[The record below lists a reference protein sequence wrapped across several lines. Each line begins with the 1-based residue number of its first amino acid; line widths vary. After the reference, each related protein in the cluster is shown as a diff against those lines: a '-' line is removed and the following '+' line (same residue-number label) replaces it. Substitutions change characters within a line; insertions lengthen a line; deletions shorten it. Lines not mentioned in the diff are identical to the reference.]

1 MIHVDK
7 LQLLF
12 FFLISYLLSRVF
24 VRFDLPKRLVW
35 WLIEEKH
42 ISISKLSWLIISGT
56 AVLSML
62 IANVV
67 TLMAMIPVLDLI
79 QKQYQGS
86 LQEERRFGTLMML
99 SAVWGAN
106 IGGMGM
112 LTGTTTN
119 GILVAM
125 FEAYNFPIS
134 SQFTFLSWM
143 TWAIP
148 LSLLLCSGGWLVL
161 MFVFKPKS
169 SMQGGELRSSLCC
182 EGSISRGQK
191 ISVHLAAI
199 FLVSATLLSTA
210 LSLVGAYQTKLSS
223 ADCPRIMLNL
233 DYRVFT
239 WMQMGLLILSV
250 AWTLIF
256 LYIFFVHK
264 FKLGSGSQKDIL
276 LPSEYIFHD
285 LPRKGLLWILAG
297 VIITV
302 ILVMLK
308 IPKTVAEAAVTW
320 IINERSALLLLL
332 IVGAVTTISTE
343 LMSNSVIQVAMFIS
357 LFPLSKLYP
366 EIGWQTMLVITLAST
381 CAFMSPI
388 ATPSNGLG
396 FGCIKKISLPH
407 MLLAGLLMNIFSL
420 LAITAWVSYIVPL
433 VISWFV

>member
-1 MIHVDK
+1 MIHADK

-12 FFLISYLLSRVF
+12 FFLISYLLSRIF

-42 ISISKLSWLIISGT
+42 ITISKLSWLIIFGT
-56 AVLSML
+56 ATLSML

-79 QKQYQGS
+79 QKQYRAS
-86 LQEERRFGTLMML
+86 LQEERRFATLMML

-119 GILVAM
+119 GILVAL
-125 FEAYNFPIS
+125 FEAYKFPVS

-143 TWAIP
+143 SWAMP
-148 LSLLLCSGGWLVL
+148 LALLLCGGGWLVL

-169 SMQGGELRSSLCC
+169 SMQGGALRSGLCC
-182 EGSISRGQK
+182 DGPITNGQRISIY
-191 ISVHLAAI
+191 LAGI
-199 FLVSATLLSTA
+199 FLISATLLSTGMSF
-210 LSLVGAYQTKLSS
+210 LSSSQTKMGSAECPKLLLGMDHRVLS
-223 ADCPRIMLNL
+223 
-233 DYRVFT
+233 
-239 WMQMGLLILSV
+239 WMQVGLLLISV
-250 AWTLIF
+250 AWALIF
-256 LYIFFVHK
+256 LYIFFIHK
-264 FKLGSGSQKDIL
+264 FKLVEGEKKDIL
-276 LPSEYIFHD
+276 LPGDYIFHD

-343 LMSNSVIQVAMFIS
+343 LMSNSVIQIAMFFS
-357 LFPLSKLYP
+357 LFPLTKLYP
-366 EIGWQTMLVITLAST
+366 EIGWQTMLVITLSSA

-407 MLLAGLLMNIFSL
+407 MLLAGLLMNVYSL
-420 LAITAWVSYIVPL
+420 LVITAWVSYVVPPVL
-433 VISWFV
+433 ALFI